1 MLGMHLIRLY
11 DCMKRHSTVC
21 SQKGLKGC
29 WDVADR
35 QAAQRGGIKWSKTYL
50 LTSSLME
57 FIYLW
62 TRLTQKAHYLSK
74 DSLPWKVQ
82 GFSRLYSPI
91 FPSNVKNAAVQEE
104 IKFSGLQKFLFNYDS
119 RKNLFFFSQ
128 QKLTTFPWLTGSWA
142 TTAQILLFSVLFC
155 AHHYSIHLLKPQL
168 ISFIFVFL
176 NKFRTKQIW
185 HS

>member
-1 MLGMHLIRLY
+1 MDSFEEVFAALHIAVFEEHLLMLGMHLIRLY

-29 WDVADR
+29 WDVLDVADR

-104 IKFSGLQKFLFNYDS
+104 IKFSGLQKFLFNYD
-119 RKNLFFFSQ
+119 RKNLFFSHNKNSQ
-128 QKLTTFPWLTGSWA
+128 PFPDLRA
-142 TTAQILLFSVLFC
+142 PE
-155 AHHYSIHLLKPQL
+155 PQL
-168 ISFIFVFL
+168 HRFYSLVYYSVHIIIPF
-176 NKFRTKQIW
+176 TC
-185 HS
+185 